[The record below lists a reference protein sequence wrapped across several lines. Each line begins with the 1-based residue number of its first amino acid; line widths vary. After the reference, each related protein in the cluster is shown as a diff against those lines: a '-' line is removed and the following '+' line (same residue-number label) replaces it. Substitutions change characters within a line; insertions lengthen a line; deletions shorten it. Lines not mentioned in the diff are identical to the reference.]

1 MHKSIMIKKG
11 LYTGNFFLGKSN
23 FQIHWNSDLYILS
36 PHYKEFDSIGTS
48 YFDSRTFGY
57 RYVQIQA
64 LRQVWPDECRDIYLY
79 IYLQPDEMKL
89 SLQIKKTP
97 NFLNQKII
105 LNVSLWA
112 RFKASNSWCLHVIA
126 PCCLIELLDKMSI
139 NAGVLENGLIIERDM
154 H

>member
-1 MHKSIMIKKG
+1 MIKKG

-36 PHYKEFDSIGTS
+36 LHYKEFDSIGTS

-57 RYVQIQA
+57 RYVRYKHFVRFDLMNVEIF
-64 LRQVWPDECRDIYLY
+64 IY
-79 IYLQPDEMKL
+79 IYLQPDEIKL
-89 SLQIKKTP
+89 SLQIKIPK
-97 NFLNQKII
+97 FFKIQKII

-126 PCCLIELLDKMSI
+126 PCCLIELLDKISS

>member
-23 FQIHWNSDLYILS
+23 FQIHWNSDLYIQS
-36 PHYKEFDSIGTS
+36 PNYKETS

-57 RYVQIQA
+57 RYVRYKHFVRFDLMNVEIF
-64 LRQVWPDECRDIYLY
+64 IH
-79 IYLQPDEMKL
+79 IYLQPDEIKL

-126 PCCLIELLDKMSI
+126 PCCLIELLDKISI